1 MTKGC
6 PKHCSTVT
14 TSPASASPALDSPQ
28 MLEQRHLKVLHQI
41 LSTAWNRPCRSAES
55 VREAVG
61 FFMGFGRVI
70 QRDSDDVTLYEKFWR
85 RSPFWAKTSGTN
97 VQKLCMIRYDVLFMC
112 YSWDIH
118 ENTARVIA
126 SRWTKREDHFHY
138 LGDWGWTKP
147 WKLSSWWM
155 LTFGFRNSESWI
167 YMIIYIYI

>member
-85 RSPFWAKTSGTN
+85 SPRFE
-97 VQKLCMIRYDVLFMC
+97 QKHREPTFRNFVWFDMMC
-112 YSWDIH
+112 YSCAIHGIFMRIQPGWLLLDERRGRIISTTWVIGDEPSH
-118 ENTARVIA
+118 EN
-126 SRWTKREDHFHY
+126 
-138 LGDWGWTKP
+138 
-147 WKLSSWWM
+147 
-155 LTFGFRNSESWI
+155 
-167 YMIIYIYI
+167 